1 MWLRL
6 LAERRFREGE
16 KRPSE
21 YLVMLPQ
28 SGSWAF
34 GVKTLMGVS
43 HSSKIGRANP
53 VPILYSERPPTFD
66 CVSSCVRTCLVPRS
80 VVPRPAFAKKYRD
93 WIEKHASATDIC
105 GFGKIQMKR
114 RHRNRHA
121 IWSNTMQRFFKILN
135 ALPESATSPLYQ
147 PRPRCCFSR
156 NTLLQIY
163 QKAINPVIL
172 GLFRNTYH
180 YLKAHC
186 AIDRNKIINFVLI
199 YFTPNH

>member
-34 GVKTLMGVS
+34 GVKKLMGVS

-53 VPILYSERPPTFD
+53 VPILYSERPPAFD

-93 WIEKHASATDIC
+93 CRADALLLGFQNPENLCAVLGQIAWRHSNKRCCANIRWRSEAKHCSSLC
-105 GFGKIQMKR
+105 SQSELQCWR
-114 RHRNRHA
+114 RNRRLCGPTQISVVRHA
-121 IWSNTMQRFFKILN
+121 TVNI
-135 ALPESATSPLYQ
+135 
-147 PRPRCCFSR
+147 
-156 NTLLQIY
+156 
-163 QKAINPVIL
+163 
-172 GLFRNTYH
+172 
-180 YLKAHC
+180 
-186 AIDRNKIINFVLI
+186 
-199 YFTPNH
+199 

>member
-53 VPILYSERPPTFD
+53 VPILYSERPPAFD

-93 WIEKHASATDIC
+93 WNEKDASACWHLRFREDTDE
-105 GFGKIQMKR
+105 GAAPQ
-114 RHRNRHA
+114 HRYP
-121 IWSNTMQRFFKILN
+121 IWSKTR
-135 ALPESATSPLYQ
+135 
-147 PRPRCCFSR
+147 RDFSGFWTPWGKGAQQANEGR
-156 NTLLQIY
+156 KGKRGEGEGAEKQLGKQSGRKKLLRHC
-163 QKAINPVIL
+163 L
-172 GLFRNTYH
+172 G
-180 YLKAHC
+180 
-186 AIDRNKIINFVLI
+186 VVE
-199 YFTPNH
+199 

>member
-6 LAERRFREGE
+6 LAERHFREGE

-66 CVSSCVRTCLVPRS
+66 CISSCVRTCLVPRS

-93 WIEKHASATDIC
+93 WRPTHYFRVFKHPENLCAVLGQIAW
-105 GFGKIQMKR
+105 
-114 RHRNRHA
+114 RH
-121 IWSNTMQRFFKILN
+121 SNK
-135 ALPESATSPLYQ
+135 
-147 PRPRCCFSR
+147 RCCANIRWRSEA
-156 NTLLQIY
+156 
-163 QKAINPVIL
+163 K
-172 GLFRNTYH
+172 
-180 YLKAHC
+180 HC
-186 AIDRNKIINFVLI
+186 SSLRSQSEGDEYCGGQTR
-199 YFTPNH
+199 P